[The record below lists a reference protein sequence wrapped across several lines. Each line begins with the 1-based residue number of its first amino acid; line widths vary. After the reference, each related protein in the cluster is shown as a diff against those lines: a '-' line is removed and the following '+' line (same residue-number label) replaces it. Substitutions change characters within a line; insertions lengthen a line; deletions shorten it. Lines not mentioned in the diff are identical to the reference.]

1 MMHRQSKFRSRRL
14 VMAAG
19 IAAIAVLGIGPAHA
33 EEWPARP
40 VKIIVP
46 WAPGGVTD
54 MLARLVAAKLT
65 VSMKQSFIVEN
76 RPGAGG
82 LIGSAVVANSA
93 PDGYTLVASGMASHV
108 IAPNAGPAPFDPI
121 KSFTHIADLSGPPL
135 VLVVHPGTPVKDV
148 KQFIAY
154 ANGQPGGINYGSP
167 GAGTHNHMMGEY
179 FRTIT
184 GTKMVHIS
192 YKGGGPAVMDL
203 LAAHIPAAFIT
214 LSTVAPYVNS
224 GKLRLLAITSPA
236 RLADYPDVPTFAEA
250 GYKEMTTI
258 NWSGLSGPAKLPP
271 AIVTRLNLEIRK
283 ALHSPDVVEKLRA
296 EGIQASDM
304 DPAAFTEFFRKEV
317 AHWSPLVKQVTLT
330 LRK

>member
-1 MMHRQSKFRSRRL
+1 MPNDQTKFRSRRL
-14 VMAAG
+14 MMAAG
-19 IAAIAVLGIGPAHA
+19 ITSIAMLGISPAHA
-33 EEWPARP
+33 EDWPTRP

-54 MLARLVAAKLT
+54 MLTRLVAAKLT
-65 VSMKQSFIVEN
+65 VSLKQSFIVEN

-82 LIGSAVVANSA
+82 LIGSAVVANSP

-135 VLVVHPGTPVKDV
+135 VLVVHPSTPVKDV
-148 KQFIAY
+148 KQFIAF
-154 ANGQPGGINYGSP
+154 ANAQPGGINYGSP

-179 FRTIT
+179 FRSIT
-184 GTKMVHIS
+184 GAKMVHIS

-214 LSTVAPYVNS
+214 LSTVAPYVNA
-224 GKLRLLAITSPA
+224 GKLRLLAITSST
-236 RLADYPDVPTFAEA
+236 RLAEYPDVPTFAEA
-250 GYKEMTTI
+250 GYKQMTTI
-258 NWSGLSGPAKLPP
+258 NWSGLSGPDKLPP
-271 AIVTRLNLEIRK
+271 AIVNRLNLEVRK
-283 ALHSPDVVEKLRA
+283 ALHSSDVLEKLRA
-296 EGIQASDM
+296 EGIHPSDL
-304 DPAAFTEFFRKEV
+304 DSAEFTEFFRIEV
-317 AHWSPLVKQVTLT
+317 RRWSPLVKKVTLT